1 MTFLRVPDA
10 ATIHRLSDRVS
21 DPGAPIAW
29 SRSRQDFVAIVW
41 EDPREPLALVVNGVP
56 AIVQQ
61 SDLIRVP
68 EPLLDAV
75 LRMDDGDFTT
85 TED

>member
-10 ATIHRLSDRVS
+10 ATIHRLSARIDDDS
-21 DPGAPIAW
+21 APIAW
-29 SRSRQDFVAIVW
+29 SRSRQDFVVIVW
-41 EDPREPLALVVNGVP
+41 EDPQESLCLVVNGVP

-68 EPLLDAV
+68 EGILDAV
-75 LRMDDGDFTT
+75 LALEDGQ
-85 TED
+85 